1 MSWPFGLSSEG
12 RANCLAHSVTAKGR
26 EEGSWRGAYSNG
38 DLFMAVWAGG
48 TGGAII

>member
-26 EEGSWRGAYSNG
+26 KESWRGAYSNG